1 MFISKRLFR
10 LFCHIHS
17 LICAFIPK
25 PRVECLKAPSTVLG
39 DGDSVNRQNHLCP
52 WSLTER
58 IGEGMWKHH
67 GCRYFVHERT
77 KGMPEGREQRL
88 GEGSHLR
95 RRQVQ
100 GWEGAH
106 SGTTGGLGPGRPL
119 QHLGKSACCWLFLEM
134 FVDPCYFQLLLLTQ
148 NLILLP
154 ERCS

>member
-39 DGDSVNRQNHLCP
+39 DGDSVNRPKHLCP

-58 IGEGMWKHH
+58 IGEGMWKHTGAGILCMKEPR
-67 GCRYFVHERT
+67 GCQRAGS
-77 KGMPEGREQRL
+77 KGWGRAAIWGGGKFRVRR
-88 GEGSHLR
+88 GSF
-95 RRQVQ
+95 QT
-100 GWEGAH
+100 A
-106 SGTTGGLGPGRPL
+106 GGLGPGRPL